1 MKKLLVMISVLVL
14 VLGMAGCGKDSA
26 EGNTGTLDMSN
37 VKTTVTDLLGDNYF
51 PNMELDPEMLEFV
64 TGITSDLYEEYFAE
78 IPMISANVDTLIVV
92 KAANGKADAVEEALN
107 GYRNAQVGNTMQ
119 YPQNVGKVQASK
131 VERIGDYVIFTM
143 LGGDIG
149 DILDQGDEA
158 VIAYCQE
165 VNDSVIE
172 AIREAMK

>member
-1 MKKLLVMISVLVL
+1 MKKILVMLSVVVL
-14 VLGMAGCGKDSA
+14 VLGMAGCGNSSE
-26 EGNTGTLDMSN
+26 EGTGTLEMGE
-37 VKTTVTDLLGDNYF
+37 VKPIVTDLLGDNYF

-64 TGITSDLYEEYFAE
+64 VGITSDMYEEYFAE
-78 IPMISANVDTLIVV
+78 MPMISANVDTLIVV
-92 KAANGKADAVEEALN
+92 KAADGQADAVETALN
-107 GYRNAQVGNTMQ
+107 VYRNAQVGNTMQ

-143 LGGDIG
+143 LGGDVG
-149 DILDQGDEA
+149 DILDQGDEV

-172 AIREAMK
+172 AIREAMQ